1 MAKIQVQ
8 GVHHITFVGSNRE
21 AIIEFYRDFLG
32 MPLIME
38 QPNLD
43 VPEETHLYFDAGDGR
58 LITFFVRPDR
68 ANDPTPNPEGVGNL
82 HHLAFT
88 VSRATYNQIAQ
99 RLNERGIWNTGN
111 IDRGFMD
118 SIYFRDPN
126 GQLLEMACYKF
137 EPPQGYTIAD
147 VLATAHKLRI
157 AAGAYNIQEEHLAE
171 AIAELSQRRAPSLV
185 EEGAEARTR

>member
-1 MAKIQVQ
+1 MSKIQAQ
-8 GVHHITFVGSNRE
+8 GVHHLTFVGSTRE
-21 AIIEFYRDFLG
+21 ATIDFYQGVLG
-32 MPLIME
+32 MPLVME

-58 LITFFVRPDR
+58 LITFFVRPTR
-68 ANDPTPNPEGVGNL
+68 ENDPTPNPEGIGNL
-82 HHLAFT
+82 HHIAYT
-88 VSRATYNQIAQ
+88 VSRATYTQVAR

-137 EPPQGYTIAD
+137 VPPEGYTVVE
-147 VLATAHKLRI
+147 VLALAHRLRV
-157 AAGAYNIQEEHLAE
+157 AAGAYNIEDVHLAD
-171 AIAELSQRRAPSLV
+171 AIAELTERRATPIT
-185 EEGAEARTR
+185 ETIPT